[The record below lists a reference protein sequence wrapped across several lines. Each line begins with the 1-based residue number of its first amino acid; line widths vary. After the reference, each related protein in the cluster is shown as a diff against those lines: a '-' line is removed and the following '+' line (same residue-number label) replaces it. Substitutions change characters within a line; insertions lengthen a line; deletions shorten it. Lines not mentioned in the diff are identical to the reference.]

1 MPRKTLALKFP
12 AAGLSKKLSL
22 QSQPPYT
29 TGDSLNVRPVDS
41 VTQRVRG
48 GSRPGLAKS
57 HYTALGSGNPVR
69 LLNAVTVVSQ
79 NGLTFWQ
86 DNFDGAS
93 LEEGWSTADY
103 PGNSMLVLNNF
114 ASVTAN
120 NTGGIVRVRPTD
132 LDTGQE
138 YQLETY
144 LVPYDG
150 AHAGDYY
157 IYFGFSAATADPEV
171 TGIVVTLSMPGS
183 SGAYSGHIKRYS
195 AGVVQEE
202 YLFTNGTTGAA
213 QAGWFRVTVTGTLVA
228 VYWLENL
235 LTSNVMTIPAG
246 TGIGFGA
253 NATQTG
259 SIALVDSFRVEYN
272 TANNSQNFRRLL
284 VASSNGLLYK
294 EAFLNTFV
302 SVGTPLTLN
311 SDRMLMSA
319 ERRQKLYIADCGNP
333 RITGTTTTNGINGTT
348 FDSGAIAD
356 WSVYGIDADDDM
368 VVLTNPETGVTAG
381 AYQITTVAAGSLTLT
396 TSASSTAG
404 DADFRIERCPK
415 IYDPIAGTLTRWVA
429 TTGLGNV
436 PIGCPLVVTYRDR
449 MVMAGPPVAPHSWYM
464 SRQGDPLDWD
474 YGADAG
480 DAGRA
485 VAGIN
490 TESGL
495 LGDPIYALIA
505 SGDEYLIF
513 GCENSMWVLRG
524 DPTYGGG
531 LQSLDR
537 NIGIVDK
544 GAYCHGPNGEVIF
557 LSRDGLYNV
566 APGGGGAQSMSRE
579 RIPDELLRLD
589 RAVFEINLAY
599 DVINR
604 GVIIS
609 VAGRANGGTVRNYWY
624 DWETKGFFPESPAL
638 TSYDATS
645 MLAFNATASSDT
657 GVYHGCRDGYVR
669 KHNRWATR
677 DDDDA
682 YSSYIDIGPIR
693 SGTDYEDGYVH
704 ELVGVTSQDSSDVA
718 FALYVGDHH
727 EQAQEATTAFYSGTW
742 DVQGRNYT
750 HRPRAR
756 AGSFK
761 IRVSNGETGKAWC
774 FESIQATLGPG
785 GTQRK

>member
-1 MPRKTLALKFP
+1 MAKTHY
-12 AAGLSKKLSL
+12 
-22 QSQPPYT
+22 SQ
-29 TGDSLNVRPVDS
+29 
-41 VTQRVRG
+41 
-48 GSRPGLAKS
+48 
-57 HYTALGSGNPVR
+57 LGSGNPIR

-132 LDTGQE
+132 LDSTQA

-157 IYFGFSAATADPEV
+157 IYFGFSATTADPEQ

-213 QAGWFRVTVTGTLVA
+213 QAGWFRVLVNGTTVS

-259 SIALVDSFRVEYN
+259 AIALVDSFRVEYK
-272 TANNSQNFRRLL
+272 TSNNSQNFRRLL
-284 VASSNGLLYK
+284 VASSNGTLYK
-294 EAFLNTFV
+294 EDYLNTFSAV
-302 SVGTPLTLN
+302 SSSLALN
-311 SDRMLMSA
+311 TDRLLMSA

-333 RITGTTTTNGINGTT
+333 RITGTTTGNGINGIA
-348 FDSGAIAD
+348 FDSSAIAD
-356 WSVYGIDADDDM
+356 WTAYGISTFNDM
-368 VVLTNPETGVTAG
+368 VVLTNVETGVVAG
-381 AYQITTVAAGSLTLT
+381 AYEINSLIAGSLTLT
-396 TSASSTAG
+396 TSAGTAAG

-436 PIGCPLVVTYRDR
+436 PIGCPLVCTYRDR
-449 MVMAGPPVAPHSWYM
+449 MVLAGSPVAPHAWYM

-474 YGADAG
+474 YGAHDA

-495 LGDPIYALIA
+495 LGDPIYALAA
-505 SGDEYLIF
+505 SGDEYLLF
-513 GCENSMWVLRG
+513 MCENSTWILRG

-531 LQSLDR
+531 IQSLDR

-544 GAYCHGPNGEVIF
+544 AAWCHGPSGEVIF
-557 LSRDGLYNV
+557 LSRDGLYNI
-566 APGGGGAQSMSRE
+566 AAGGGSPQSMSRE

-589 RAVFEINLAY
+589 RNVFEICLAY

-609 VAGRANGGTVRNYWY
+609 ISGKTNGGTVRNFWY
-624 DWETKGFFPESPAL
+624 DWETKSFWPESPAL
-638 TSYDATS
+638 TTYDATA
-645 MLAFNATASSDT
+645 LLPFNATAAGDT
-657 GVYHGCRDGYVR
+657 GVYYGCRDGYVR

-682 YSSYIDIGPIR
+682 YSSYVDIGPLR
-693 SGTDYEDGYVH
+693 AGDVRNDGYVH
-704 ELVGVTSQDSSDVA
+704 ELLGFVSQDSADVT
-718 FALYVGDHH
+718 FDLYVGDHH
-727 EQAQEATTAFYSGTW
+727 EQAQEATSAFYTGLW
-742 DVQGRNYT
+742 VAGQNYT

-761 IRVSNGETGKAWC
+761 VRLSNGETGKAWSI
-774 FESIQATLGPG
+774 ESMTATLGPAG
-785 GTQRK
+785 VQRK